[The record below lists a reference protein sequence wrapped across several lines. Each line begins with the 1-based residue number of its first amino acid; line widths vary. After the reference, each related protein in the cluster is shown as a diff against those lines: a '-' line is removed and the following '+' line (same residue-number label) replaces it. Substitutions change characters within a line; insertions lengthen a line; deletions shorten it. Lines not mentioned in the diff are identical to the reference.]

1 MSKSR
6 VKEFYYFPQNL
17 NFLQRLVFVDN
28 VSMIASVKK
37 KILGFASNIGVP
49 VNGTTGVPHS

>member
-49 VNGTTGVPHS
+49 VNETTGVPHS